1 MTEITALQGAATRL
15 PAASSDRVARG
26 PAERTEPAPQAPP
39 PAAEPTWTR
48 EELDA
53 ALARLS
59 ESLARVR
66 PEPYRVSF
74 RTDEDT
80 RTTVIQ
86 IKDADGEVVK
96 QFPPEKILNLHQK
109 MDDLVGMIID
119 EAT

>member
-1 MTEITALQGAATRL
+1 MAEITTLQGAATRL
-15 PAASSDRVARG
+15 PAASSSRVARG
-26 PAERTEPAPQAPP
+26 PADRPEPDPQAPP
-39 PAAEPTWTR
+39 PAESTWTS

-74 RTDEDT
+74 RTDEDSQ
-80 RTTVIQ
+80 RTVIL
-86 IKDADGEVVK
+86 IKDAQGEVIK

-109 MDDLVGMIID
+109 MDDLVGIIID